1 MDIENELALLESVN
15 DQFKVLKDSIDKI
28 QQRIADKPA
37 MVQIGFIQPLTRMV
51 YEMFVDLN
59 NPNDSFLNQESNPTT
74 I

>member
-1 MDIENELALLESVN
+1 MDIENELTLLEGVN
-15 DQFKVLKDSIDKI
+15 DLFKELKDSIDKI

-37 MVQIGFIQPLTRMV
+37 MVQIGFIQPLTRIL

-59 NPNDSFLNQESNPTT
+59 NPDDSFLNQDSNPTT